1 MLKPV
6 LIESSTTP
14 DGSLENHRRLSL
26 HQGSDLHHRGLLQSE
41 VINSCASLVVSDTG
55 RLRERPIHLPNLR
68 QAVSQ
73 AGPSELSRPISW
85 ISSNS
90 STLCSVSPPVAATWA
105 VGDPSSLRQQ
115 RTPRQTR
122 TELLTSPGTVM
133 PYYSLTG
140 PPLGEAPLQSSSSWG
155 SSSSSL
161 SVTAR
166 TRGHLTEQGPVSSG
180 SSSFLPAE
188 TIGNMRIPPAASHHH
203 RTPGTQQACR
213 LSVPRECPGL
223 QPPGALTSPVSPPS
237 GSTRPS
243 LVSVCSSPPSPVL
256 DCNSWP
262 PLPPPRSPRRIGDVY
277 GRFCQVRARGSPM
290 PQTTQSLSS
299 VGRGGPLVQDCPAVE
314 ASIPCMSLPCH
325 LRPLQ
330 LPILSAL
337 PCSPSLTDSRLS
349 RMLHPSCSNE
359 EITEE
364 DLISYVT

>member
-1 MLKPV
+1 
-6 LIESSTTP
+6 
-14 DGSLENHRRLSL
+14 
-26 HQGSDLHHRGLLQSE
+26 
-41 VINSCASLVVSDTG
+41 
-55 RLRERPIHLPNLR
+55 
-68 QAVSQ
+68 
-73 AGPSELSRPISW
+73 
-85 ISSNS
+85 
-90 STLCSVSPPVAATWA
+90 
-105 VGDPSSLRQQ
+105 
-115 RTPRQTR
+115 
-122 TELLTSPGTVM
+122 M
-133 PYYSLTG
+133 PYSSLTG
-140 PPLGEAPLQSSSSWG
+140 PPLGEAPLPSSSFWG

-161 SVTAR
+161 SAIER
-166 TRGHLTEQGPVSSG
+166 TRGHLTGQGPVSSG
-180 SSSFLPAE
+180 SSSFLQAG
-188 TIGNMRIPPAASHHH
+188 TMGKTPPATTVSHLQ

-213 LSVPRECPGL
+213 LSVPRGCPGL
-223 QPPGALTSPVSPPS
+223 QPPCALTSPVSPPPL

-349 RMLHPSCSNE
+349 RMLHLSCSNE